1 MKKKDLLDFILKVE
15 SKAVSSVSKKWDN
28 LISEAK
34 VKAIEPYM
42 DRVRQ
47 YQRDINILS
56 EKLSSL
62 AMLLAEDTEVAY
74 IKGAY
79 YGIEKRINPLCGDKL
94 VQAIQEN
101 SQYKGEVAKL
111 KNAKQKEINEV
122 RAEYHNLYNYCK
134 EIRSALEINR
144 YLVGLGFDTSA
155 LEKKATDLV
164 VELDKSKL
172 FVCGDNK

>member
-1 MKKKDLLDFILKVE
+1 MKKKDLLDFISRVE
-15 SKAVSSVSKKWDN
+15 SKAISSVAKKWDV
-28 LISEAK
+28 LIAEAK

-42 DRVRQ
+42 DRIRQ
-47 YQRDINILS
+47 YQSEINTIS

-62 AMLLAEDTEVAY
+62 VMLISEDIEVAY

-79 YGIEKRINPLCGDKL
+79 YGVEKRINHLCGDKL
-94 VQAIQEN
+94 IQAIQEN
-101 SQYKGEVAKL
+101 AQYKGEVAKL
-111 KNAKQKEINEV
+111 KNAKNKEISEV
-122 RAEYHNLYNYCK
+122 RAEYDNLYNYCK

-144 YLVGLGFDTSA
+144 YLIELGFDTSA
-155 LEKKATDLV
+155 LAKKSTGLV